1 MKTKQTETGRGEE
14 GMKKRCCGRAI
25 AIAAALLFTAC
36 GQGNTAAT
44 MHLAKARGE
53 VGVADAGGR
62 AVEVREQ
69 LGLYSGYRVDT
80 REDSYAWIDLDS
92 VKLTKMDEGTEVEI
106 LKKEGRLEI
115 LVHCGGLFFHIKEPL
130 TEEESLEI
138 RTSNMVVGIRGT
150 CGFIE
155 VLGEDR
161 MRVCILEGTVEC
173 FLASGEAREPLG
185 LVTAGEKAELTV
197 RDGMG
202 EITVEPLEEED
213 IPSYVEEEELPE
225 DAVVEAA
232 PEEGPEDGT
241 LEARELEPV
250 NPESEE
256 PTAEGTEA
264 PEGEE
269 AGGNEPPEMP
279 VDEDPIE
286 ESALA
291 GSYSPSAGGAALALS
306 IYTDEGDEGEIG
318 VAEGAYSGP
327 IVNVR
332 TNVYRIIT
340 DTEEEILLG
349 VSTGEDGNVVIRLY
363 ADGAYVDEYVMT
375 EHFES

>member
-69 LGLYSGYRVDT
+69 LSLYSGYRVDT

-92 VKLTKMDEGTEVEI
+92 VKLTKMDEETEVEI
-106 LKKEGRLEI
+106 LKKEERLEI
-115 LVHCGGLFFHIKEPL
+115 LVRRGGLFFHIKEPL

-202 EITVEPLEEED
+202 EIVVEPLEEED

-225 DAVVEAA
+225 EAVVEAA

-241 LEARELEPV
+241 LEARELEIV

-256 PTAEGTEA
+256 PAAEGTEA
-264 PEGEE
+264 PEEEE

-291 GSYSPSAGGAALALS
+291 GSYSPSAGGAELTLS
-306 IYTDEGDEGEIG
+306 IYTDEGDGGEIG
-318 VAEGAYSGP
+318 VADGAYSGP

-349 VSTGEDGNVVIRLY
+349 VSTGEDGDIVIRLY
-363 ADGAYVDEYVMT
+363 ADGAYVDEYAMT

>member
-1 MKTKQTETGRGEE
+1 MRERRVRFKEFSA
-14 GMKKRCCGRAI
+14 RAT
-25 AIAAALLFTAC
+25 ALLTCMVCVLCTAC
-36 GQGNTAAT
+36 GNGAVAT
-44 MHLAKARGE
+44 TMKLAQVEGE
-53 VGVADAGGR
+53 VS
-62 AVEVREQ
+62 VRDEKEKD
-69 LGLYSGYRVDT
+69 LTPAEDMNLYSGYQLKT
-80 REDSYAWIDLDS
+80 GKESYSYINLDS
-92 VKLTKMDEGTEVEI
+92 VKLTKMDEETEVEI
-106 LKKEGRLEI
+106 LKKEERLEI
-115 LVHCGGLFFHIKEPL
+115 LVRRGGLFFHIKEPL

-225 DAVVEAA
+225 DAVMETA

-241 LEARELEPV
+241 SEEQGSETV

-318 VAEGAYSGP
+318 VAEGAYSGL

-349 VSTGEDGNVVIRLY
+349 VSTGEDGTVVIRLY

>member
-1 MKTKQTETGRGEE
+1 
-14 GMKKRCCGRAI
+14 
-25 AIAAALLFTAC
+25 
-36 GQGNTAAT
+36 
-44 MHLAKARGE
+44 
-53 VGVADAGGR
+53 
-62 AVEVREQ
+62 
-69 LGLYSGYRVDT
+69 
-80 REDSYAWIDLDS
+80 
-92 VKLTKMDEGTEVEI
+92 
-106 LKKEGRLEI
+106 
-115 LVHCGGLFFHIKEPL
+115 
-130 TEEESLEI
+130 
-138 RTSNMVVGIRGT
+138 MVVGIRGT

-155 VLGEDR
+155 VLEEDR

-197 RDGMG
+197 RDGTG
-202 EITVEPLEEED
+202 EIVVEPLEEED

-225 DAVVEAA
+225 EAVVEAA

-241 LEARELEPV
+241 LEARELETV

-256 PTAEGTEA
+256 SAAEGTEA

-279 VDEDPIE
+279 VDENPIE

-291 GSYSPSAGGAALALS
+291 GSYSPSAGGAELALS

-349 VSTGEDGNVVIRLY
+349 ISTGEDGTVVIRLY